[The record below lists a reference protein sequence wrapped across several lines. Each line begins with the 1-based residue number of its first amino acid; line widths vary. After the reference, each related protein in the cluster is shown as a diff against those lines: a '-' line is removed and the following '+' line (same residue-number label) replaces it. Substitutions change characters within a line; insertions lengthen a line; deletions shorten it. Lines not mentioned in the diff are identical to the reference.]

1 MKVLVVED
9 DPQLALWLRDT
20 LGAAFGA
27 ADVVGSLEEGR
38 AAVAVMPFDLVVLDR
53 RLPDG
58 DGLELLPTL
67 RQQRPCPA
75 TLMVTA
81 MDDATDIV
89 RALDGGADDYI
100 AKPFEPIELVAR
112 ARAVL
117 RRVSVDQGATVAI
130 CNLSFDVTNRMAYV
144 DGRAITVPRRELAI
158 LEALIRRSGRVVPRG
173 TLEAAVYGFDEEIQ
187 SNAID
192 AHVSRLRRRLRESN
206 CAATIRPIRGLGYLL
221 AGEE

>member
-20 LGAAFGA
+20 LAAAFGA
-27 ADVVGSLEEGR
+27 ADMVGSLEEGR

-58 DGLELLPTL
+58 DGLEMLPML

-81 MDDATDIV
+81 IDDATDIV

-117 RRVSVDQGATVAI
+117 RRVSVDQGAPVAI
-130 CNLSFDVTNRMAYV
+130 CNLSFDVANRMAYV
-144 DGRAITVPRRELAI
+144 DGRAIAVPRRELAI
-158 LEALIRRSGRVVPRG
+158 LEALIRRSGRVVLRG

-206 CAATIRPIRGLGYLL
+206 CAATIKPIRGLGYLL

>member
-9 DPQLALWLRDT
+9 DTQLALWLRDT
-20 LGAAFGA
+20 FLAAFGA
-27 ADVVGSLEEGR
+27 ADAVGSLEEGR

-58 DGLELLPTL
+58 DGLELLPIL
-67 RQQRPCPA
+67 RQHRPCPA

-81 MDDATDIV
+81 IDDATDIA

-117 RRVSVDQGATVAI
+117 RRVSVDQGATATI
-130 CNLSFDVTNRMAYV
+130 CNLSFDVANRMASV
-144 DGRAITVPRRELAI
+144 DGRAVAVPRRELAI
-158 LEALIRRSGRVVPRG
+158 LEALIRRPGRVVLRG

-192 AHVSRLRRRLRESN
+192 SHVSRLRRRLRESN
-206 CAATIRPIRGLGYLL
+206 CVATIRPIRGLGYLL
-221 AGEE
+221 AGED